1 LIFEPPI
8 ASTQLNKQNGLL
20 QQLHGSLRKKK
31 KKKLGLN
38 KQVMVVLNGIALR
51 L

>member
-1 LIFEPPI
+1 MVL
-8 ASTQLNKQNGLL
+8 SG
-20 QQLHGSLRKKK
+20 KKK